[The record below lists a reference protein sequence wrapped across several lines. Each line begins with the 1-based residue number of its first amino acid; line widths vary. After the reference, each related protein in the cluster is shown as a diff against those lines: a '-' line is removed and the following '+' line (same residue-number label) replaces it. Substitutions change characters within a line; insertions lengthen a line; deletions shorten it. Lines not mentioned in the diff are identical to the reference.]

1 MVSQA
6 TMIWDPEVETLPRER
21 LTLLQLDR
29 LRSTVERVLAHV
41 PYAASKL
48 RGAGIASGD
57 DIRSLSDLQRLPF
70 TTKEDLLDNYPFGL
84 LAVPLAEVSRIHA
97 SSGTKGKPKI
107 VGYTRNDLN
116 MWSQVMARSLV
127 TAGVRPGMIVH
138 NAYGYGLFTGG
149 LGVHQGAELLGCTVV
164 PMSGGM
170 TPRQVQFLRDLGAQ
184 VLAATPS
191 YALSIADAID
201 AAGLRPTDLKL
212 ELGIFGAEPWT
223 EEMRAEIQ
231 RRLGI
236 RAINIYGLSEI
247 VGPGVSIEC
256 LEGHAGSH
264 VQEDHFLPEIID
276 ADSGEPLPP
285 GQEGELVF
293 TSLTKEALPMLRYR
307 TQDISSVDYDPC
319 VCGRTTVRMS
329 RIKGRRD
336 DMLIIRGVN
345 LYPSEVERILLGIPG
360 VAPHY
365 QLVVERP
372 HTLDEISL
380 LCEPAH
386 ADINIVELRQRVEYG
401 LREQIGLTI
410 HVSLMDRG
418 RVPRGEGKAVRVV
431 DRRP

>member
-1 MVSQA
+1 MITHMVSQA
-6 TMIWDPEVETLPRER
+6 TMFWDPEVETLPRER

-223 EEMRAEIQ
+223 EEMRA
-231 RRLGI
+231 
-236 RAINIYGLSEI
+236 
-247 VGPGVSIEC
+247 
-256 LEGHAGSH
+256 
-264 VQEDHFLPEIID
+264 
-276 ADSGEPLPP
+276 
-285 GQEGELVF
+285 
-293 TSLTKEALPMLRYR
+293 
-307 TQDISSVDYDPC
+307 
-319 VCGRTTVRMS
+319 
-329 RIKGRRD
+329 
-336 DMLIIRGVN
+336 
-345 LYPSEVERILLGIPG
+345 
-360 VAPHY
+360 
-365 QLVVERP
+365 
-372 HTLDEISL
+372 
-380 LCEPAH
+380 
-386 ADINIVELRQRVEYG
+386 
-401 LREQIGLTI
+401 
-410 HVSLMDRG
+410 
-418 RVPRGEGKAVRVV
+418 
-431 DRRP
+431 